1 MTDKMK
7 GIDVSSWQGDI
18 HPEALPIDFCIAK
31 ATEGTTYVNPYCD
44 PVIQRCINAEMPWGF
59 YHFARDNGRLE
70 AEFFI
75 SACEN
80 YFHHGIPILDFE
92 VSTSDDIAYCE
103 TFMQIVHDETDIW
116 PMLYIS
122 ASLCPKFKWSWIPQ
136 ECGLWVAGYPYA
148 YSNWTN
154 DPMPYDVRP
163 WDFAAIWQ
171 FTNSLTLSGY
181 NGNFLDGNI
190 AYMDAN
196 AWIKYANA
204 SNWKQD
210 KPYIPHEKNLHDLT
224 REIVLGEWGEGTDRE
239 RMLTQAGY
247 SYHDT
252 QDMVNKYYQL
262 AQECI
267 WGIWG
272 NGWNRKNALESLG
285 YDYDT
290 VQMIVNALMK
300 G

>member
-1 MTDKMK
+1 MMH

-44 PVIQRCINAEMPWGF
+44 PVIQRCIDAEMPWGF
-59 YHFARDNGRLE
+59 YHFARDNGRME

-80 YFHHGIPILDFE
+80 YFHHGIPVLDFE

-116 PMLYIS
+116 PMIYIS
-122 ASLCPKFKWSWIPQ
+122 ASLCPKFKWSWIPE

-148 YSNWTN
+148 YSDWTN
-154 DPMPYDVRP
+154 DQMPYDISP
-163 WDFAAIWQ
+163 WEFAAIWQ
-171 FTNSLTLSGY
+171 FTSSLQLSGY
-181 NGNFLDGNI
+181 NNSYILDGNI
-190 AYMDAN
+190 AYMDKT
-196 AWIKYANA
+196 AWTKYAN
-204 SNWKQD
+204 SEDIKQNQPEQPR
-210 KPYIPHEKNLHDLT
+210 KKTYHELA
-224 REIVLGEWGEGTDRE
+224 REIMLGEYGTGNDRK
-239 RMLTQAGY
+239 RMIESQGYDYRQA
-247 SYHDT
+247 
-252 QDMVNKYYQL
+252 QDMVNRYYDR
-262 AQECI
+262 AHECI
-267 WGIWG
+267 KGTWG